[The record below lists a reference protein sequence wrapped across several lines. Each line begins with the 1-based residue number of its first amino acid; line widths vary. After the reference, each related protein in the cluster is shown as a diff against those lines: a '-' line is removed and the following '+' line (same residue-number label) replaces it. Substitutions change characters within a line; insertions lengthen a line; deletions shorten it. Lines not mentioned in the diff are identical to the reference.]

1 MRRSTA
7 GLIQPGGGARE
18 CLLNLR
24 FKEPFRLIS
33 YAFAIHVSFDQSES
47 VRLYIYDSEKSMRA
61 MDRGVA
67 PTAFSLRTTPSLV
80 TRAPLRWSVARG
92 FIGPRTLRLPEKY
105 AKEPS
110 MEMRAVSP
118 TAVFDVAT
126 VAVMPL
132 YAMMV
137 WFPQRACTRNV
148 MASKVFFIISSI
160 IYVALLAHYGV
171 IDLIRTVLQQ
181 EGMARSASWCLSS
194 MADLLKDT
202 RITAITWVH
211 LLLLDLFQARWVYL
225 DALQR
230 NIVSSPSIVLCFM
243 VGPIGLLAHGLMR
256 KITPSTVQTV

>member
-1 MRRSTA
+1 MPS
-7 GLIQPGGGARE
+7 
-18 CLLNLR
+18 R
-24 FKEPFRLIS
+24 FTFLSINQR
-33 YAFAIHVSFDQSES
+33 AHV
-47 VRLYIYDSEKSMRA
+47 YIYDSKKSMRA

-80 TRAPLRWSVARG
+80 TRAPLRWSIARG
-92 FIGPRTLRLPEKY
+92 FIGPRMLRLPEKY

-137 WFPQRACTRNV
+137 WFPQRAWTRNV

-256 KITPSTVQTV
+256 KITPATVQTV